1 MLFDDDDAILDHQ
14 DVPDRI
20 ARIGIPGRNG
30 LVVSVREAVEVREGT
45 QRVGVVLRLDRL
57 LIDHFAAE
65 DLKSERDEVVGI
77 AGRSP

>member
-1 MLFDDDDAILDHQ
+1 MMMSFSII
-14 DVPDRI
+14 RMSKI
-20 ARIGIPGRNG
+20 ASPGSG
-30 LVVSVREAVEVREGT
+30 SPVATAWLVSVREAVEVREGT
-45 QRVGVVLRLDRL
+45 QRIGVVLGLDCL